1 MGFFRR
7 KFAEWSRRAWNDTN
21 AVDLL
26 TPMPGRCEVDT
37 DPHMN
42 FKIFGATGGYILEFR
57 RYDKRT
63 ENYNG
68 NLYVIPKEE
77 DVGERVA
84 RIVNMEMMK

>member
-7 KFAEWSRRAWNDTN
+7 KFAEWSQRAWKDANSVN
-21 AVDLL
+21 LVEA
-26 TPMPGRCEVDT
+26 MPARCEVDA
-37 DPHMN
+37 DPQMN
-42 FKIFGATGGYILEFR
+42 FKIFGATGGYVLEFR